1 MCCAATAL
9 SLSVSTAVGAAA
21 AAVVAVAALQRKGF
35 YYVQLDALLLLVS
48 VALGSFIFLDI
59 YIVHL
64 CMYIHMYN
72 ICVWVHL
79 GELSLNAYV
88 QRRNVNLDAIQNN
101 VMQSLTHL
109 TV

>member
-9 SLSVSTAVGAAA
+9 SMSVSTAVGAAAA

-59 YIVHL
+59 YIVHMCL
-64 CMYIHMYN
+64 YIHMYN
-72 ICVWVHL
+72 ICV
-79 GELSLNAYV
+79 
-88 QRRNVNLDAIQNN
+88 
-101 VMQSLTHL
+101 
-109 TV
+109 